1 MPAPFEKVGLEGKV
15 ITITGGTGGI
25 GSATS
30 RLCAAR
36 GASVVIAD
44 LDEGKGSELAS
55 QIRDAGGKAA
65 FIRTDVTSEDDV
77 RAMVALAMDN
87 FGGLHGAFNNAGV
100 NTGNSLLVDLPLEQW
115 QRGLAIN
122 LTGIFLCMK
131 HQIAHMQEHGGGA
144 IVNTS
149 SSAGA
154 VGLPYSADY
163 VAAKHGVVGVTRA
176 AAVEVSGKG
185 IRVNTI
191 LPGAVET
198 PIFLNALDT
207 NPSLREITE
216 AGHPIGRVGQ
226 PDELAEAAAWL
237 LSDAASYV
245 TGATIAVDG
254 GFTAQ

>member
-1 MPAPFEKVGLEGKV
+1 MPAPFERVGLDGKV
-15 ITITGGTGGI
+15 ITITGGAGGI
-25 GSATS
+25 GAATA

-44 LDEGKGSELAS
+44 LDEGKGSELAA
-55 QIRDAGGKAA
+55 QICDVGGEAVFVK
-65 FIRTDVTSEDDV
+65 TDVTSENDV
-77 RAMVALAMDN
+77 RAMVAFAIDK
-87 FGGLHGAFNNAGV
+87 FGQLHGAFNNAGV

-131 HQIAHMQEHGGGA
+131 YQIAHMQGHGGGA

-185 IRVNTI
+185 IRINTI

-198 PIFLNALDT
+198 PIFLHALDT

-245 TGATIAVDG
+245 TGASIAVDG
-254 GFTAQ
+254 GFTTQ